1 MKRFALYVTC
11 VLIGVVAVL
20 VGNSRH
26 LNGQPIWLTLV
37 VVLAAEAAL
46 LVVWYAVRKR
56 IS

>member
-1 MKRFALYVTC
+1 VKRFALYGTC

-37 VVLAAEAAL
+37 IVLAAEAAL
-46 LVVWYAVRKR
+46 LVVWYGVRKR
-56 IS
+56 IG